1 MARPQNLEKT
11 KQNLQPKT
19 APDAP
24 GLTQS
29 NSKAVSV
36 RLHKVDIEAIEAL
49 DGDRSYHIRQAV
61 KEYLEKHSSKS

>member
-29 NSKAVSV
+29 NSKVVSV
-36 RLHKVDIEAIEAL
+36 RLHNDDVAELEAL

-61 KEYLEKHSSKS
+61 KEYLEKHSPKP